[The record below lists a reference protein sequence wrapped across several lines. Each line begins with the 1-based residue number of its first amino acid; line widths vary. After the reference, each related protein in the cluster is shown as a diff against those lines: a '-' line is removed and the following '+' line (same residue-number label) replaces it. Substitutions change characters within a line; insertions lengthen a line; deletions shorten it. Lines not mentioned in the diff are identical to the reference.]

1 MSQLSSAWML
11 SITEAGARL
20 SDDTFSS
27 VALTAM
33 MLDRIAEIDPK
44 LQSYVT
50 VLENDAL
57 KVAAAADMEIATGRH
72 RGPLHGIPIAIKD
85 IFDTKGVKTTACS
98 RLRENYVPDQD
109 CTVVRKFREAGAVIL
124 GKVTTHEFA
133 FGFDSRPT
141 KNAWNLDHIPSG
153 SSGGS
158 GAAIAAGLCFAATG
172 SDTGG
177 SIRAP
182 AAANGVAGI
191 KPTYGRV
198 SKAGV
203 AVLSWSLDHV
213 GPLAR
218 TVRDL
223 AILLNIMSGQD
234 PLDPH
239 TKDVPVPDYAASLT
253 GDIRGL
259 RLGVPTNY
267 FTDDVEP
274 VVADA
279 IAKALKKLESLGAK
293 VVPVNIAELDGV
305 LDCMLGI
312 TMSEA
317 STYHQA
323 SLRSNPDL
331 FEDETRLLLET
342 GEMILATTYIN
353 AQRARVAVKAAFREA
368 LRDVDVILT
377 PTQPTTALKIG
388 QSMARIGAREE
399 SVFAVSARFCAPL
412 NLSGLPAASVPCG
425 FSPEKMPIGL
435 QIIGRP
441 FDEATVLKVA
451 DAFEQ
456 NTEWHMRYPPIA
468 GGSDA
473 PHGATT
479 ETGGQ
484 RRQ

>member
-1 MSQLSSAWML
+1 
-11 SITEAGARL
+11 
-20 SDDTFSS
+20 
-27 VALTAM
+27 
-33 MLDRIAEIDPK
+33 
-44 LQSYVT
+44 
-50 VLENDAL
+50 
-57 KVAAAADMEIATGRH
+57 
-72 RGPLHGIPIAIKD
+72 
-85 IFDTKGVKTTACS
+85 
-98 RLRENYVPDQD
+98 
-109 CTVVRKFREAGAVIL
+109 
-124 GKVTTHEFA
+124 VTTHEFA

-141 KNAWNLDHIPSG
+141 RNAWNLDHIPSG

-182 AAANGVAGI
+182 AAANGIVGI

-203 AVLSWSLDHV
+203 AVLSWSLDHA
-213 GPLAR
+213 GPFAR

-223 AILLNIMSGQD
+223 AILLNIMAGQD
-234 PLDPH
+234 SLDPH
-239 TKDVPVPDYAASLT
+239 TKDVPVPDYTASLT
-253 GDIRGL
+253 GDIRGV

-267 FTDDVEP
+267 FTDDVDP

-279 IAKALKKLESLGAK
+279 VAKALKKLESLGAK
-293 VVPVNIAELDGV
+293 VVPVSIAELDGV
-305 LDCMLGI
+305 LDCMLAI
-312 TMSEA
+312 AMSEA

-323 SLRSNPDL
+323 FLSSNPDL
-331 FEDETRLLLET
+331 FGDETRLLLET

-353 AQRARVAVKAAFREA
+353 AQRARVAIKAAFREA

-377 PTQPTTALKIG
+377 PTQPTTALKVG
-388 QSMARIGAREE
+388 QSTSRIGAREE

-435 QIIGRP
+435 QIIGKP

-451 DAFEQ
+451 DAFER
-456 NTEWHMRYPPIA
+456 NTEWHTKYPPIA
-468 GGSDA
+468 G
-473 PHGATT
+473 
-479 ETGGQ
+479 
-484 RRQ
+484 